1 MCLAAMAAVMMM
13 KEKKS
18 TVVYL
23 YFPVIYFSLKSIP
36 STLFHK
42 ISATANIESFADEL
56 PSIAFR
62 RFCKHNH

>member
-1 MCLAAMAAVMMM
+1 MFGGDGGGDD
-13 KEKKS
+13 ERKKKYS
-18 TVVYL
+18 RL